1 MITFENESDFEKM
14 DEQEL
19 RLIYC
24 QLFNEVAIRKQVADD
39 YARMQVILKRVE
51 AILFKPRF

>member
-1 MITFENESDFEKM
+1 MITFENESDFEKL
-14 DEQEL
+14 DEREL

-51 AILFKPRF
+51 AILFKPHF

>member
-1 MITFENESDFEKM
+1 MITFENESDFENL

-24 QLFNEVAIRKQVADD
+24 QLFNEVAIRKQVADE
-39 YARMQVILKRVE
+39 YAGMQVTLKRIE

>member
-1 MITFENESDFEKM
+1 MITFENESDFEKL

-24 QLFNEVAIRKQVADD
+24 QLFNEVAIRKQVADE
-39 YARMQVILKRVE
+39 YAGMQAVLTRIE
-51 AILFKPRF
+51 ARLFKPRF

>member
-1 MITFENESDFEKM
+1 MITFDNESDFEKM

>member
-14 DEQEL
+14 DEQKL

-24 QLFNEVAIRKQVADD
+24 QLFNEVAIRKQVADE
-39 YARMQVILKRVE
+39 YSRMHATLKRVE

>member
-24 QLFNEVAIRKQVADD
+24 QLFNEVAIRKQVADE

>member
-1 MITFENESDFEKM
+1 MITFDNESDFEKM

-24 QLFNEVAIRKQVADD
+24 QLFNEVAIRKQVADE

>member
-1 MITFENESDFEKM
+1 MITFDNESDFEKM
-14 DEQEL
+14 DEQKL

-24 QLFNEVAIRKQVADD
+24 QLFNEVAIRKQVADE

>member
-1 MITFENESDFEKM
+1 M

-24 QLFNEVAIRKQVADD
+24 QLFNEVAIRKQVADE
-39 YARMQVILKRVE
+39 YARMQVVLKRVE
-51 AILFKPRF
+51 AILFKPRY

>member
-1 MITFENESDFEKM
+1 MITFDNESDFEKM
-14 DEQEL
+14 NEQEL

-24 QLFNEVAIRKQVADD
+24 QLFNEVAIRKQVADE

>member
-1 MITFENESDFEKM
+1 MMTFDNESDFEKM

-51 AILFKPRF
+51 AIIFKPRY

>member
-1 MITFENESDFEKM
+1 MITFDNESNFEKM

-24 QLFNEVAIRKQVADD
+24 QLFNEVAIRKQVSDD
-39 YARMQVILKRVE
+39 CVRMQVILKRVE